1 VWGALRHSVNPDR
14 ILQIEAA
21 TRTPVSQPPLVVD
34 PASGLLRGV
43 RQVPSPNCDDRPP
56 GVVPDLIV
64 VHAISLPP
72 GQFGGPWIDA
82 LFTNTLDAGA
92 HPYFAGIAGLCVS
105 AHVLIRRDGSL
116 TQYVP
121 LTRRAWHAGVSSHF
135 GRERCNDFSVGVE
148 VEGADDVPYEP
159 EQYRTLGVL
168 IHALRLWT
176 PSLGRA
182 PIVGHS
188 DIAPQRKSD
197 PGRSFDWG
205 LLARSIEEGRL
216 A

>member
-1 VWGALRHSVNPDR
+1 IARDRDAGAGPQGLGGVDAVLAHRGNPAEEPRVWGALRHSVNPDR

-82 LFTNTLDAGA
+82 LFTNTLD
-92 HPYFAGIAGLCVS
+92 
-105 AHVLIRRDGSL
+105 
-116 TQYVP
+116 
-121 LTRRAWHAGVSSHF
+121 
-135 GRERCNDFSVGVE
+135 
-148 VEGADDVPYEP
+148 
-159 EQYRTLGVL
+159 
-168 IHALRLWT
+168 
-176 PSLGRA
+176 
-182 PIVGHS
+182 
-188 DIAPQRKSD
+188 
-197 PGRSFDWG
+197 
-205 LLARSIEEGRL
+205 
-216 A
+216 